1 MSQKN
6 GMEKKKIIDKVLTVY
21 QNIWLL
27 LIGIALIGYV
37 AFLAILYREIPLFIL
52 VASIVFII
60 TRRVMIEKYS
70 RINKKIRAYEK
81 ITKKEYESWRK
92 HYTGLTT
99 YGDYEGYL
107 QVCNLPLEK
116 RDLFKDATFD
126 SIFQIIPAKKSFF
139 NKFLGFFRYE
149 ND

>member
-1 MSQKN
+1 
-6 GMEKKKIIDKVLTVY
+6 MEKKKTIDKFLTGY

-27 LIGIALIGYV
+27 LIRIALIGYV
-37 AFLAILYREIPLFIL
+37 VFLTISYREIPFFIL
-52 VASIVFII
+52 VAIVVFII
-60 TRRVMIEKYS
+60 IRRVMIEKYS

-81 ITKKEYESWRK
+81 ITKKEYDSWRK

-107 QVCNLPLEK
+107 QVCNLPPEK
-116 RDLFKDATFD
+116 RDPFKDVTFD
-126 SIFQIIPAKKSFF
+126 SIFQRIYAKKSFF

-149 ND
+149 NE